1 MAVEQQANAFVTRSQ
16 GAQTSVNSS
25 NASLSLASATNSLR
39 SATITD
45 DVNGKKLH
53 ICVDVVSVFSSAAD
67 TPVYL
72 EASIDGTSW
81 ATIAT
86 LSTDFVPSTAGPRFF
101 TADLTDVSSVPY
113 FAIHF
118 NASAKGIGTSGT
130 CTFHHYFT

>member
-1 MAVEQQANAFVTRSQ
+1 MAVEQQANEFISRSQ

-25 NASLSLASATNSLR
+25 NTSLALGSANNSLR
-39 SATITD
+39 SSTIKV
-45 DVNGKKLH
+45 DVNGKKVH
-53 ICVDVVSVFSSAAD
+53 VCVDVVVAFSSAAD

-72 EASIDGTSW
+72 EGSIDGSSW

-86 LSTDFVPSTAGPRFF
+86 LSTDFVPSTTGPRFF

-113 FAIHF
+113 LAIHF
-118 NASAKGIGTSGT
+118 NASAKGVGTSGT

>member
-1 MAVEQQANAFVTRSQ
+1 MAGEQQANAFVTRSQ

-45 DVNGKKLH
+45 NINTKKLH
-53 ICVDVVSVFSSAAD
+53 VCIDVVTAFSSAAD

-72 EASIDGTSW
+72 EGSIDGSSW
-81 ATIAT
+81 VTVAT
-86 LSTDFVPSTAGPRFF
+86 LSTDFVPSTLGPRFF
-101 TADLTDVSSVPY
+101 TVDLTDVSSIPY

-118 NASAKGIGTSGT
+118 NATGKGIGTSGA